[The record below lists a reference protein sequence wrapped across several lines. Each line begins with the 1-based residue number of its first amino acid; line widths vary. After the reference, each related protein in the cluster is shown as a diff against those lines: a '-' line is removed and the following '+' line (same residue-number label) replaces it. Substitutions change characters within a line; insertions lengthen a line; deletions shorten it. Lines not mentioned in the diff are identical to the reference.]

1 MKRILFICLGNI
13 CRSPMAEAVMKHL
26 VAEQGT
32 SAQWHI
38 DSAGTSNW
46 HEGERPHKGT
56 LAKLAQYDIST
67 DNMYSRP
74 LVREDADRFDVFVCM
89 DTQNVEDAR
98 RILGPN
104 VPITTLLPNRDVP
117 DPYYTGDFQETY
129 NLCILGCKQILTNYL

>member
-32 SAQWHI
+32 SAHWHI

-89 DTQNVEDAR
+89 DAQNVEDAR

-129 NLCILGCKQILTNYL
+129 DLCILGCKQIMTNFL